1 MIRSDYTSDEAFIAP
16 RAGLYSVP
24 IYIHRQ
30 PLLTSA
36 RKAAAKIVGRVLDV
50 GCGRKPYRNVFSHA
64 VEYVG
69 VDLASSPHLNPGID
83 FIYDGRILPFGDAS
97 FDSVVCTEVLEH
109 CPDPKGILAEI
120 ARVLRPG
127 GHLFLT
133 VPFVYQH
140 HEIPYDYFR
149 FTRFGLEAMAADA
162 RLMPVWIE
170 MRGGVYAVWV
180 QSTYLAI
187 TYTVGRFPI
196 VDLLYLAFW
205 PIARLALA
213 VDGWRKRDEITLGW
227 QLLLQKAVEAR
238 APQTTP

>member
-1 MIRSDYTSDEAFIAP
+1 MIRFDYTSDEAFTAP
-16 RAGLYSVP
+16 RAGPYSLP

-30 PLLTSA
+30 PLLASA
-36 RKAAAKIVGRVLDV
+36 RKAAPKIVGRVLDV
-50 GCGRKPYRNVFSHA
+50 GCGRKPYRNVLSHA
-64 VEYVG
+64 IEYVG
-69 VDLASSPHLNPGID
+69 VDVASSPHLHPGID

-133 VPFVYQH
+133 VPFVYPH

-149 FTRFGLEAMAADA
+149 FTRFGLESMAAEA
-162 RLMPVWIE
+162 GLAPAWIE
-170 MRGGVYAVWV
+170 IRGGVYAVWV

-187 TYTVGRFPI
+187 SYTVGRFLV
-196 VDLLYLAFW
+196 VDLLYLVFW

-213 VDGWRKRDEITLGW
+213 ADGWRKRDEITLGW
-227 QLLLQKAVEAR
+227 QLLLQKTVGGTRPAN
-238 APQTTP
+238 TP